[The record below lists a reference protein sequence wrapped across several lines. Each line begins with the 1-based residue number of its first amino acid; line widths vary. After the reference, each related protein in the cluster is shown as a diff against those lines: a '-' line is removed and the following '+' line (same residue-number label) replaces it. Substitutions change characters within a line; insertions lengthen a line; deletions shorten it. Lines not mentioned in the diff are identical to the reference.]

1 MSNSQYLILNDGFK
15 NIKNSLNKNHILMI
29 YCNTFF
35 SFSIFIILIVIASQ
49 LSPVVNDAGIL
60 INDASENLKDFSI
73 LIPRINNLI
82 PEAQNTTRILGH
94 LIPMIKNGMHQLRQ
108 LCHEAPGC
116 Y

>member
-60 INDASENLKDFSI
+60 INDASKDNTLEIMERFAAQDGRVHTVNVENNEAFWGNKKYALTLGIK
-73 LIPRINNLI
+73 RAINKHMFL
-82 PEAQNTTRILGH
+82 
-94 LIPMIKNGMHQLRQ
+94 
-108 LCHEAPGC
+108 
-116 Y
+116 